1 MLQGNPF
8 SGGCPQLRSEL
19 FIDWRAPSQGKLLWQ
34 QAAAQGGREATMVC
48 RHFAWRLWL
57 FSKPT
62 RLAKKG
68 NVKLST
74 ALVAQMV
81 DLPADSSE
89 AGCQFDEGWKSH
101 HFTVSHRFQRR
112 MDRTFEFIM
121 TDTFQDSLKHLWKHF
136 HNYILFLLFLKE
148 KLQTQVDRYMRIF
161 KTNRI
166 LRKTIAAKNF
176 LVLLSEWLLFL
187 SQIFVAAVGTGRNL
201 FRGFQCLFLS
211 WWLCRQQFA
220 TDC

>member
-1 MLQGNPF
+1 
-8 SGGCPQLRSEL
+8 
-19 FIDWRAPSQGKLLWQ
+19 
-34 QAAAQGGREATMVC
+34 MVC

-89 AGCQFDEGWKSH
+89 AGCQFDEGWKSR

-136 HNYILFLLFLKE
+136 HNNVLFLLFLKE

-176 LVLLSEWLLFL
+176 LVVLLSIRVVIVPFADFRCCCWNREKSISRISVFIFILMAMSTAVRHRLLT
-187 SQIFVAAVGTGRNL
+187 SI
-201 FRGFQCLFLS
+201 S
-211 WWLCRQQFA
+211 Y
-220 TDC
+220 TDHCYFNSSYYWRSSSPLPLLLLMLPESRYL